1 MSFRLA
7 CLQTSATD
15 DMAANLDVATSLL
28 HEAVGQR
35 ADFIALPEVF
45 SLIQPDRSKLLAD
58 AFAEENHPALALC
71 RAFARDA
78 GVWILAGSLS
88 VRADERRVANRSL
101 LLNPEGDIVGR
112 YDKIHMFDV
121 DLGEGETYRESN
133 TYRPGVDAR
142 IASMP
147 WGSLGMTICYDLRF
161 PQLYRSLAQA
171 GADFLAVPSAVTR
184 PTGRAHWSVLLRA
197 RAIETGCFVFAPAQC
212 GEHGGGR
219 KTYGHS
225 LIVDPWG
232 RVIAEAG
239 EEIGVTIADIDPDKV
254 AEARASIP
262 SLLQDRSYTPPSRPR
277 DAK

>member
-15 DMAANLDVATSLL
+15 DMAANLAVATRLI
-28 HEAVGQR
+28 HEAVDQR

-45 SLIQPDRSKLLAD
+45 SLIQPDRVKLVTE
-58 AFAEENHPALALC
+58 AFTEENHPALASC
-71 RAFARDA
+71 RALAKEA

-88 VRADERRVANRSL
+88 VRADEHRVANRSL
-101 LLNPEGDIVGR
+101 LLNPDGEIAGR

-121 DLGEGETYRESN
+121 DLGEGEVYRESD
-133 TYRPGVDAR
+133 TYRPGVDTR
-142 IASMP
+142 IVSMP
-147 WGSLGMTICYDLRF
+147 WGNLGMTICYDLRF

-171 GADFLAVPSAVTR
+171 GADFLSVPSAFTR
-184 PTGRAHWSVLLRA
+184 PTGKAHWSVLLRA

-232 RVIAEAG
+232 SVVAEAG
-239 EEIGVTIADIDPDKV
+239 EEIGVIIADIDPDKV
-254 AEARASIP
+254 TEARASIP